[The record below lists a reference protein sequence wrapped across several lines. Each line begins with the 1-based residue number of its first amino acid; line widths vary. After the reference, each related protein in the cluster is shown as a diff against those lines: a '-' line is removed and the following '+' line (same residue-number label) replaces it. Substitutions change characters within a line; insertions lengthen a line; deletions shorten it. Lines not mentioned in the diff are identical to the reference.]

1 MSSLLEDLNEMWK
14 EDARIDT
21 QNLESEA
28 LRTPILHQKYLDAYN
43 TQRAK
48 LIKLNRDMASLKLDK
63 QRYYRGEMTR
73 EELEDRGWTQWLH
86 NKVLK
91 SDMDDVLAGDKDVC
105 NLKTKIEYIELVV
118 ESIDRIMAQIK
129 DRTWSIK
136 NAIDY
141 IKFKNGA

>member
-1 MSSLLEDLNEMWK
+1 MASLLEELNDMWK
-14 EDARIDT
+14 SDAVINT
-21 QNLESEA
+21 QELESEA

-48 LIKLNRDMASLKLDK
+48 LIKLNRDMASLRLDK
-63 QRYYRGEMTR
+63 QKYYRGELSK
-73 EELEDRGWTQWLH
+73 EELETRGWEQWLH

-91 SDMDDVLAGDKDVC
+91 SDMDDVLDGDKDIC

-118 ESIDRIMAQIK
+118 ESIDRILGQIK

>member
-1 MSSLLEDLNEMWK
+1 MASLLEDLNEMWK
-14 EDARIDT
+14 NDAVINT
-21 QNLESEA
+21 QELESEA

-48 LIKLNRDMASLKLDK
+48 LIKLNRDMAALRLDK
-63 QRYYRGEMTR
+63 QKYYRGELSK
-73 EELEDRGWTQWLH
+73 EELENRGWDQWLH

-91 SDMDDVLAGDKDVC
+91 SDMDDVLDGDKDIC

-118 ESIDRIMAQIK
+118 ESIDRILGQIK